1 MPKAR
6 EKASDHVVIG
16 FSFAERVFWTND
28 RAK

>member
-16 FSFAERVFWTND
+16 LSFAARVFWTNYK
-28 RAK
+28 AK